1 MTWWFLKVL
10 TWTNVGLNMNSMQS
24 TSRDILYAG
33 FSLLWLCSTAMA
45 QDDFI
50 DSSGEQE
57 MMIIEG
63 HTEKQYTMKLEVSPA
78 TKKYCHVSVNID
90 YLQKNSDVI
99 VNMALDNP
107 DCAASSGSY
116 AVAVRFRD
124 ENNNSQ
130 TVEYEETWQR
140 EDDQPLQKR
149 QSYYVG
155 ENVDVINARVKR
167 PNCVCT
173 ATPSEKEDTLPPTP
187 NP

>member
-1 MTWWFLKVL
+1 
-10 TWTNVGLNMNSMQS
+10 MNSMQS
-24 TSRDILYAG
+24 TTRDIHYAG
-33 FSLLWLCSTAMA
+33 FLLLCLCSTAMA
-45 QDDFI
+45 QDDFV
-50 DSSGEQE
+50 DSSGQQE
-57 MMIIEG
+57 MMKIEG
-63 HTEKQYTMKLEVSPA
+63 HTEKQYTMTLETSPA

-90 YLQKNSDVI
+90 YLQKNTDVI

-116 AVAVRFRD
+116 AVAVKFRD

-167 PNCVCT
+167 PNCVCV
-173 ATPSEKEDTLPPTP
+173 AIPSEESDVLPPTP
-187 NP
+187 KP

>member
-1 MTWWFLKVL
+1 
-10 TWTNVGLNMNSMQS
+10 MNSMQS
-24 TSRDILYAG
+24 TTRDIHYG
-33 FSLLWLCSTAMA
+33 SFLLLCLCSTAMA

-50 DSSGEQE
+50 DSSGQQE
-57 MMIIEG
+57 MMKIEG
-63 HTEKQYTMKLEVSPA
+63 HTEKQYTMKLETSPA

-90 YLQKNSDVI
+90 YLRKNTDVI

-116 AVAVRFRD
+116 AVAVKFRD

-167 PNCVCT
+167 PSCVC
-173 ATPSEKEDTLPPTP
+173 AAIPSEESDALPPTP
-187 NP
+187 KP